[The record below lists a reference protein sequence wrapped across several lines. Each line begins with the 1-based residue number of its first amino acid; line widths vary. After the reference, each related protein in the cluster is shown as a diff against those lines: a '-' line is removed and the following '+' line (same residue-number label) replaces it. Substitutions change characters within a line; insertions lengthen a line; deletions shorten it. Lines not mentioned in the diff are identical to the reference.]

1 MEKRAYHHGNLRHA
15 LVEAGLSLARTGG
28 PGSVVLR
35 AASREAGVSHNAA
48 YRHFEDREA
57 LLAAVSRRCMD
68 ELGGLMSRRLAAVP
82 ERPEGSRAWAW
93 ARLDA
98 LGAAY
103 VEFARTEPGWF
114 QTAFAATTSHAPVLP
129 QESDAA
135 PHPFLLLVRCLD
147 DLTATGAV
155 PAERRHGSEYAAWS
169 AVHGLSHLLIDGPL
183 RDLPEEEV
191 QLALN
196 TTLSVVSR
204 GL

>member
-1 MEKRAYHHGNLRHA
+1 MAKQGYHHGNLRQA

-28 PGSVVLR
+28 PRSVVLR

-57 LLAAVSRRCMD
+57 LLAAVSQRCMG
-68 ELGGLMSRRLAAVP
+68 ELGGLMSRRLSSVS
-82 ERPEGSRAWAW
+82 ERPEGSQPWAW
-93 ARLDA
+93 ARLNA

-114 QTAFAATTSHAPVLP
+114 QTAFSATGSHAPVLP
-129 QESDAA
+129 PASEAA

-155 PAERRHGSEYAAWS
+155 PADRRHGSEYAAWS

-183 RDLPEEEV
+183 RDLPEQEV
-191 QLALN
+191 QLALRK
-196 TTLSVVSR
+196 TLSVVSR

>member
-1 MEKRAYHHGNLRHA
+1 MQKRGYHHGNLREA
-15 LVEAGLSLARTGG
+15 LVEAGLSLARAGG
-28 PGSVVLR
+28 PRSVVLR

-57 LLAAVSRRCMD
+57 LLAAVSHRCMGR
-68 ELGGLMSRRLAAVP
+68 LGTLMDLRLASVT
-82 ERPEGSRAWAW
+82 EGTDGPQGWAW

-98 LGAAY
+98 LGRAY

-114 QTAFAATTSHAPVLP
+114 QTAFSATGSHAPLLP
-129 QESDAA
+129 QAPESA
-135 PHPFLLLVRCLD
+135 PHPFLLLARCLD
-147 DLTATGAV
+147 DLTETGAV
-155 PAERRHGSEYAAWS
+155 PADRRHGSEYAAWS

-191 QLALN
+191 QLALS